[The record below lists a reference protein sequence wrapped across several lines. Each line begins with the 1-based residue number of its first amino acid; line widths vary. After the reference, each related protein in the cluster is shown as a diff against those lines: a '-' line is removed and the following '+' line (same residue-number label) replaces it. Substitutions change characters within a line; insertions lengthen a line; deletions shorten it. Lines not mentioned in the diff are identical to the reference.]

1 MITSSLRRGGPVAVA
16 VLAALLP
23 GSLAAQASYRNHAA
37 LTSELQTL
45 TGGSSVA
52 SLSSIATTSEGREV
66 WVVEIANR
74 SGAPL
79 ADRPAV
85 LVVGNLSG
93 DHVVGSSHALE
104 IVRYLIEQAGSVDV
118 RTVLDEQVVYVIPR
132 LNPDGAEAM
141 FGAARWDRTG
151 NASAY
156 DDDNDG
162 RTDEDGFDDLN
173 GDGAITLMRVPDP
186 GGALMID
193 PDDPRL
199 MKRADA
205 TKGETGTH
213 AMYYEG
219 ADDDG
224 DGFFNE
230 DGPGGTDLDRN
241 FQHEYPYWQADAG
254 VHMVSEAETR
264 GLMDFMISHRN
275 IGAILTFG
283 HTDNL
288 VTPPNSGGGLADPR
302 ALDLVEFADAS
313 FDGMYDVG
321 VFRPTGGGGG
331 FGFGFGGGGGGFR
344 GAQVGRD
351 NDPSSGRR
359 PSTTVHGDDQVY
371 FTKVSDVYRELT
383 GIERVGLHR
392 EPAGAFFEWGY
403 YQFGI
408 PSFSTQG
415 WALPEAA
422 GEGDEPAG
430 SGRGDGG
437 GVDAEV
443 LGGLEGAGVDAFAA
457 WSAYTHPQLGEVE
470 IGGFLPYVTSNPP
483 EADLEDLGRRHGQ
496 FVVRL
501 AGMLPRVSLV
511 DTEVTSHGGGVFTV
525 EATIVNGG
533 FFPTSLRHGVV
544 SGSVQPTTIQIQ
556 VPPEQIL
563 SGAQKTV
570 TVQQLSGSGT
580 RRTVTWVIRGQ
591 PGSRIEIRVRSQKGG
606 SDSATV
612 TLG

>member
-1 MITSSLRRGGPVAVA
+1 MTESSLRRGVSAAGP
-16 VLAALLP
+16 ALLAMLLH
-23 GSLAAQASYRNHAA
+23 GSLAAQYRDHAA

-45 TGGSSVA
+45 TGGSPVA
-52 SLSSIATTSEGREV
+52 SLSSIATTGEGREV

-74 SGAPL
+74 SGTPL

-93 DHVVGSSHALE
+93 DHVAGSSHALE
-104 IVRYLIEQAGSVDV
+104 IVRYLIAESGSADVQAI
-118 RTVLDEQVVYVIPR
+118 LNEQVVYVIPR

-141 FGAARWDRTG
+141 FGATRWNRTG

-173 GDGAITLMRVPDP
+173 GDGAITVMRVPDP
-186 GGALMID
+186 GGPFMID

-213 AMYYEG
+213 SVYHEG

-241 FQHEYPYWQADAG
+241 FQHEYPYWEADAG
-254 VHMVSEAETR
+254 VHMVSEAEAR

-283 HTDNL
+283 HADNL

-302 ALDLVEFADAS
+302 TLDLVAFADAS
-313 FDGMYDVG
+313 FDGIYDVG
-321 VFRPTGGGGG
+321 VFRPSSGGGG
-331 FGFGFGGGGGGFR
+331 FGFGGGGGFR

-351 NDPSSGRR
+351 NDPSSGQR
-359 PSTTVHGDDQVY
+359 PSTTVHGDDRVY
-371 FTKVSDVYRELT
+371 FTAVSDAYRELT
-383 GIERVGLHR
+383 GIEGVGLTR

-408 PSFSTQG
+408 PSFSTPG
-415 WALPEAA
+415 WSLPETDGEEGGDSA
-422 GEGDEPAG
+422 GG
-430 SGRGDGG
+430 GRGDGG
-437 GVDAEV
+437 DGVDAEV
-443 LGGLEGAGVDAFAA
+443 LGALEDAGVDAFAA
-457 WSAYTHPQLGEVE
+457 WSTHTHPQLGQVE

-483 EADLEDLGRRHGQ
+483 ESDLEDLGRRHGE

-525 EATIVNGG
+525 EATIANTG
-533 FFPTSLRHGVV
+533 FFPTSLQHGVV
-544 SGSVQPTTIQIQ
+544 SRSVQPTTIQIQ
-556 VPPEQIL
+556 VDPEQIV
-563 SGAQKTV
+563 SGAQKSV
-570 TVQQLSGSGT
+570 TVQQLLGSGT
-580 RRTVTWVIRGQ
+580 RHTVTWVIRGQ
-591 PGSRIEIRVRSQKGG
+591 PGSQIEVRVRSQKGG